1 VARARVA
8 GPPARKYRAA
18 PGASFSQKEAPAVGL
33 RLEQLERQGPVTPEA
48 VVEDARDCASPLNKF
63 FTWDDSEAARLR
75 RLDEARRLVNHLVTV
90 VVHGGHDTE
99 VRGFHSVVI
108 VQAETREPERA
119 YVSLAT
125 VENSPALRHQVV
137 EAAWRELR
145 AWRRRYGTYRD
156 LLPVIEAIE
165 AAEAGA

>member
-1 VARARVA
+1 VARVRAPT
-8 GPPARKYRAA
+8 PPVRRYRANKGA
-18 PGASFSQKEAPAVGL
+18 PFTQKEAPAVGL

-63 FTWDDSEAARLR
+63 FTWDDCEAARLR

-99 VRGFHSVVI
+99 VRGFHSVLI
-108 VQAETREPERA
+108 VQAETQEIERA
-119 YVSLAT
+119 YASLAT

-137 EAAWRELR
+137 ENAWRELR